1 MTTELPYDREAAVFY
16 ARKWAYAR
24 NPRYYNF
31 DDLGGDCTNFA
42 SQCIYAGC
50 GVMNFTPTF
59 GWYYIDIN
67 QRSPSW
73 TGARFLSDFLLSN
86 TGVGPFAE
94 EVEREALLPGD
105 IVQLADDSGRL
116 YHTLVVVAL
125 RRGRI
130 YIASHSADSFL
141 RRLDSYN
148 APAMRYLH
156 ILGARQSV
164 HSVT

>member
-1 MTTELPYDREAAVFY
+1 MNRIDYIGVIFMTTELPYDREAAVFY

-73 TGARFLSDFLLSN
+73 TGA
-86 TGVGPFAE
+86 
-94 EVEREALLPGD
+94 
-105 IVQLADDSGRL
+105 
-116 YHTLVVVAL
+116 
-125 RRGRI
+125 
-130 YIASHSADSFL
+130 SAFSQT
-141 RRLDSYN
+141 
-148 APAMRYLH
+148 A
-156 ILGARQSV
+156 
-164 HSVT
+164 

>member
-1 MTTELPYDREAAVFY
+1 MVSELPYDREAAVFY
-16 ARKWAYAR
+16 ARRWAYAR

-31 DDLGGDCTNFA
+31 DELGGDCTNFA

-73 TGARFLSDFLLSN
+73 TGVQFLSDFLLSN

-94 EVEREALLPGD
+94 EVSQDGLDLGD
-105 IVQLADDSGRL
+105 IVQLSDGSGRF

-125 RRGRI
+125 RRGNV
-130 YIASHSADSFL
+130 YVSSHSADSF
-141 RRLDSYN
+141 RRNLNTYN
-148 APAMRYLH
+148 AAGMRFLH
-156 ILGARQSV
+156 ILGARQLT

>member
-1 MTTELPYDREAAVFY
+1 MFKELPYDREAAVFY

-59 GWYYIDIN
+59 GWYYIDVN
-67 QRSPSW
+67 QRAPAW
-73 TGARFLSDFLLSN
+73 TGVEFLSNFLTTNLEE
-86 TGVGPFAE
+86 GPFAE
-94 EVEREALLPGD
+94 EVDLSELAPGD
-105 IVQLADDSGRL
+105 IVQLIDSGGRL
-116 YHTLVVVAL
+116 YHTLVVVAI
-125 RRGRI
+125 RWGRV
-130 YIASHSADSFL
+130 YVASHSADSFL
-141 RRLDSYN
+141 RSLDSYD
-148 APAMRYLH
+148 AAGFLFLH

>member
-1 MTTELPYDREAAVFY
+1 
-16 ARKWAYAR
+16 
-24 NPRYYNF
+24 
-31 DDLGGDCTNFA
+31 
-42 SQCIYAGC
+42 
-50 GVMNFTPTF
+50 MNFTPTF

-125 RRGRI
+125 RRSDAGLQ
-130 YIASHSADSFL
+130 YIELFVRYIESLNL
-141 RRLDSYN
+141 RLLSN
-148 APAMRYLH
+148 
-156 ILGARQSV
+156 G
-164 HSVT
+164 HSVEALIDYLRNRNK